1 MSGLAHFLEDEGL
14 STTLVALVREHV
26 EKVQPPRAL
35 WVPFMLGR
43 PFGEPN
49 NSELQRNVIR
59 QSFRLLDEQS
69 GPILKDADL
78 PEFKLEETEG
88 WACPVSF
95 SQEKAGDSVGDQI
108 TKEIVELR
116 PWYNLHFENGNRT
129 TVGLSNSSIEECAE
143 GLVNFHAEPNQI
155 ANEIVEVVNNLR
167 WWSSDLKAFY
177 MEAVIAQ
184 PGKVSAADLESWFW
198 DDTSAGFLFREIREQ
213 CVSHPSLE
221 VREIGKYMI
230 GELESEYYVRQY
242 SGLDL

>member
-1 MSGLAHFLEDEGL
+1 MA
-14 STTLVALVREHV
+14 
-26 EKVQPPRAL
+26 
-35 WVPFMLGR
+35 
-43 PFGEPN
+43 
-49 NSELQRNVIR
+49 
-59 QSFRLLDEQS
+59 
-69 GPILKDADL
+69 
-78 PEFKLEETEG
+78 
-88 WACPVSF
+88 
-95 SQEKAGDSVGDQI
+95 
-108 TKEIVELR
+108 KEIVELS
-116 PWYNLHFENGNRT
+116 PWYNLRFKNGNRT

-155 ANEIVEVVNNLR
+155 ANEVGEVVNNLR

-198 DDTSAGFLFREIREQ
+198 DETSAGFLFREIREQ

-221 VREIGKYMI
+221 VREVGKYMI